1 MCQVLIDAGADIET
15 KDDRGRSPLHLAC
28 RSGALAVVKMLVK
41 AGVVVCGTNATL
53 LQTDFQCCKRT
64 SVRAVWSA
72 WMHSLSSIP
81 KPICVV
87 STYGRSS
94 ARHSS
99 WFPLHASCTASKA
112 TVLLSVSGMSF
123 SSPTRTAVVSPF
135 LAASTKTS
143 SAESFLL
150 FGAFS
155 SGVLSACR
163 FDMVLILILFV
174 GVVR

>member
-1 MCQVLIDAGADIET
+1 MAGQG
-15 KDDRGRSPLHLAC
+15 RGASSSLSASCP
-28 RSGALAVVKMLVK
+28 
-41 AGVVVCGTNATL
+41 CGTNATL

-64 SVRAVWSA
+64 SVHAVWSA

-112 TVLLSVSGMSF
+112 TFLLSVSGLSF
-123 SSPTRTAVVSPF
+123 SSPARTAVVSPF

-143 SAESFLL
+143 SAESSLL
-150 FGAFS
+150 FGGFS

-163 FDMVLILILFV
+163 FDMVCEDVDIQCCVFYAV
-174 GVVR
+174 YFCGGCEVSGGCP